1 MPPRA
6 SRWIAMAERFS
17 IAWSPVLLA
26 ALVAYIYVGA
36 YAVIAAV
43 VGAVLCLPFASV
55 PRRAAFI
62 GGLIVAVIVLVLTV
76 LFSLPFGLD

>member
-1 MPPRA
+1 
-6 SRWIAMAERFS
+6 MAERFS